1 MSTYFFQKNKK
12 IIKNFDKGM
21 NDKKLVI
28 YNKLLT
34 KTARDGTLFW
44 FTQIFP
50 CFRGF
55 TNGFQ
60 AA

>member
-1 MSTYFFQKNKK
+1 
-12 IIKNFDKGM
+12 M

-34 KTARDGTLFW
+34 KTAREGTLFW